1 MKILTSLAI
10 AVGAMLI
17 AAPGHAA
24 STTGEFASKGA
35 GRMTCA
41 AFVDAKT
48 RNLPEFGQYVAF
60 VEGYVTAA
68 NRYEPNTYDLAPWHN
83 AGAFGAIL
91 EQYCQAN
98 SADTLAV
105 VALRLVDAFNQIRL
119 VEASPLIEVKEGE
132 ARAVLYVSILKR
144 AQAELKK
151 QGFLTIEPDGAF
163 NPETKAALQ
172 AFQTKVNLSP
182 TGVPDGATL
191 WFLLNP

>member
-10 AVGAMLI
+10 AVGAMLV

-24 STTGEFASKGA
+24 STTGEFAAKGA

-91 EQYCQAN
+91 EQHCQAN
-98 SADTLAV
+98 AADTLAV